1 MEFGILS
8 ILPPLIAIFLAIKSK
23 QVFISLFAGIFAAEL
38 ILFKWSFF
46 GALNSSLNRII
57 DVFAS
62 GWMTKT
68 ILFSFMVGAIITL
81 IQASGG
87 VAGFIEY
94 LTEKTKTVKN
104 RKGAMLL
111 AYITGIVIFI
121 ESSITILV
129 SGVVSRPLTDSY
141 KVSREKLAFI
151 CDSTSAPVCALIP
164 LNGWGATLIGLIGVQ
179 VSSGIISGNP
189 VEILMKS
196 IPFQFY
202 SIIAVISVLYYIMT
216 EKDWGPMKK
225 AEERARTTGQVLRP
239 GAVPLVS
246 ADATDVPVKDG
257 VKPSMKHMIL
267 PLAVLILMMPVG
279 LYITGNG
286 NLMDGSGSTSVFWAV
301 LMSLV
306 FSGVYFIGKK
316 VMSLNDYMGYFYSG
330 VGSMVPVASLLIFA
344 FAIGN
349 SISDLGT
356 GQYLSSLVEGRI
368 SGAFGPAIIFVLGC
382 IMAFSTGTSWG
393 TFAILMPIAIQ
404 MCVAMDANLYASV
417 AAVVSGG
424 IMGDHCSPISD
435 TTILASM
442 ASASDHIDH
451 VKTQTP
457 YALVSAGL
465 AFIMYVIVGFIG

>member
-1 MEFGILS
+1 
-8 ILPPLIAIFLAIKSK
+8 
-23 QVFISLFAGIFAAEL
+23 
-38 ILFKWSFF
+38 
-46 GALNSSLNRII
+46 
-57 DVFAS
+57 
-62 GWMTKT
+62 
-68 ILFSFMVGAIITL
+68 
-81 IQASGG
+81 
-87 VAGFIEY
+87 
-94 LTEKTKTVKN
+94 
-104 RKGAMLL
+104 
-111 AYITGIVIFI
+111 
-121 ESSITILV
+121 
-129 SGVVSRPLTDSY
+129 LTDSY

-189 VEILMKS
+189 DEILMKS

-356 GQYLSSLVEGRI
+356 GQYLQV
-368 SGAFGPAIIFVLGC
+368 
-382 IMAFSTGTSWG
+382 
-393 TFAILMPIAIQ
+393 
-404 MCVAMDANLYASV
+404 
-417 AAVVSGG
+417 
-424 IMGDHCSPISD
+424 
-435 TTILASM
+435 
-442 ASASDHIDH
+442 
-451 VKTQTP
+451 
-457 YALVSAGL
+457 
-465 AFIMYVIVGFIG
+465 